1 MYTIDLTGK
10 TGMIFGVANHR
21 SLAWAIAEQLGQ
33 AGCRLA
39 FSYQGERLKENVA
52 KLAAPLPGA
61 GRYIAAEAVHA
72 VTHQGALDL
81 DDILSRRTRTSIEAS
96 DRGRAAAA
104 VIAPLVAPALGWSET
119 RHAEEI
125 ERYRRLRDAEEA
137 GEAAPDDAA
146 AAAAYRAVMAG

>member
-1 MYTIDLTGK
+1 M
-10 TGMIFGVANHR
+10 AR
-21 SLAWAIAEQLGQ
+21 SAT
-33 AGCRLA
+33 
-39 FSYQGERLKENVA
+39 ERLPLLGAETPSESSDPIRLRHGGCAEEVLQLA
-52 KLAAPLPGA
+52 EADPVLAAPLPGA

-104 VIAPLVAPALGWSET
+104 VIAPLVAPAMGWSEA
-119 RHAEEI
+119 RYAEEI